1 MDPKTIRTYGAI
13 AISVLASLIF
23 SICLALAFWSKD
35 TAMQQ
40 LLIGVAAGQFSAVV
54 GYWIG
59 SSASSAQKDE
69 QLEKRP
75 PPTV

>member
-13 AISVLASLIF
+13 AISILASLIF
-23 SICLALAFWSKD
+23 AICLGLAFWTKD
-35 TAMQQ
+35 AAMQQ

-69 QLEKRP
+69 QLEPKKP
-75 PPTV
+75 